1 MAVKIY
7 SYSFCAKLISV
18 LIFNCFAA
26 INIVK
31 YLRHKV
37 LIIVNSAKQGRRD
50 PIKQKR
56 TPVNRHPFS
65 KIKSML
71 TY

>member
-18 LIFNCFAA
+18 LIFNCFGP

-37 LIIVNSAKQGRRD
+37 LIIVNCAKQDLR
-50 PIKQKR
+50 
-56 TPVNRHPFS
+56 N
-65 KIKSML
+65 L
-71 TY
+71 